1 MPLAPKEK
9 RRLDTCREAQA
20 MISQGKTV
28 AETSKLVGVARGT
41 LERWLRM
48 YRRDG
53 LDGLRSNYSAVG
65 RPAVA
70 DCLPPEFADF
80 IRRKAA
86 MCGSMALAYQFCI
99 DDPTCPEELRE
110 FLAPKLV
117 GEKPLSLPPSL
128 RRIAKVTPEL
138 AAALRGP
145 RALGHIGFKSRH
157 SDLVIDPVTGQE
169 RKLLAG
175 DIYLSD
181 DMSTNHPF
189 WFNLPDGER
198 ETRAGR
204 GDKLAKKH
212 GVAIG
217 RQGLYTNDARGKWLG
232 CDLIGRPTDAY
243 TSADILRHFRRIIA
257 EWGMPRIGWIL
268 EKGVWLARSISG
280 KIKVVIDDGARGA
293 VVAGLSSLGF
303 EVTHVHT
310 SEGKALIEG
319 AFGHLQSV
327 LDLLEIPTVGRVRGE
342 MERVEKMIRRVQTGV
357 IHPEEG
363 GIPYIGA
370 HIQNVQKAMVFCN
383 GKPKFGRIQ
392 NGVPDEVWS
401 RDTEAHPLRRLTPEQ
416 MGMFLPLKYA
426 TSIRQGCVDKMLGG
440 ILYRFTSPEFARLG
454 VGYRLAVAFDPGDA
468 SAGAEIYN
476 LETGSRNS
484 SGYSPGQW
492 ICHAE
497 HELELPLYGYTE
509 AVRASTARRKAHRRA
524 FAAAYA
530 GTGLFGRGAGRAL
543 ERRDASGRLER
554 IEQFHGEA
562 GAPKTDTATRHS
574 GARAPLNQQP
584 GLPSISR
591 RKQMTE
597 SEIDAAAAEAAAMEE
612 RLRERGMLLPY

>member
-1 MPLAPKEK
+1 MPMSPKE
-9 RRLDTCREAQA
+9 RRRVKICQQAQA
-20 MISQGKTV
+20 LISGGKTV
-28 AETSKLVGVARGT
+28 AETSRILEIPLGT
-41 LERWLRM
+41 LERW
-48 YRRDG
+48 RRKYLADG
-53 LDGLRSNYSAVG
+53 VDGLRDNYVAVG

-70 DCLPPEFADF
+70 DCLPPDFADF

-86 MCGSMALAYQFCI
+86 KCGSMALAYQFCV
-99 DDPTCPEELRE
+99 DDPACPEELRE
-110 FLAPKLV
+110 FLVPKLV

-128 RRIAKVTPEL
+128 RRVAKVTSEL

-204 GDKLAKKH
+204 GDKLAEKH

-217 RQGLYTNDARGKWLG
+217 RQGLYTIDARGKWLG

-257 EWGMPRIGWIL
+257 DWGMPRIGWIL
-268 EKGVWLARSISG
+268 EKGVWLARAIDG
-280 KIKVVIDDGARGA
+280 EIKVVIDDGAREA

-303 EVTHVHT
+303 AVIHVST

-319 AFGHLQSV
+319 AFAHLQAV
-327 LDLLEIPTVGRVRGE
+327 LDLLEIPTIGRVRGE
-342 MERVEKMIRRVQTGV
+342 MERVEKVIRRVQTGV
-357 IHPEEG
+357 IHPAEA
-363 GIPYIGA
+363 GIPYIGE
-370 HIQNVQKAMVFCN
+370 HIKNIQKAMVFCN

-401 RDTEAHPLRRLTPEQ
+401 QDTEAHPLRRLTPEQ
-416 MGMFLPLKYA
+416 MGVFMPLKYE
-426 TSIRQGCVDKMLGG
+426 TRIRQGCVDKQLDGVF
-440 ILYRFTSPEFARLG
+440 YRFTSPEFARLG
-454 VGYRLAVAFDPGDA
+454 AGYRLAVAFDPGDA

-476 LETGSRNS
+476 LETGSRNAD
-484 SGYSPGQW
+484 GYSPGQW

-497 HELELPLYGYTE
+497 H
-509 AVRASTARRKAHRRA
+509 
-524 FAAAYA
+524 
-530 GTGLFGRGAGRAL
+530 
-543 ERRDASGRLER
+543 
-554 IEQFHGEA
+554 
-562 GAPKTDTATRHS
+562 
-574 GARAPLNQQP
+574 
-584 GLPSISR
+584 
-591 RKQMTE
+591 
-597 SEIDAAAAEAAAMEE
+597 
-612 RLRERGMLLPY
+612 